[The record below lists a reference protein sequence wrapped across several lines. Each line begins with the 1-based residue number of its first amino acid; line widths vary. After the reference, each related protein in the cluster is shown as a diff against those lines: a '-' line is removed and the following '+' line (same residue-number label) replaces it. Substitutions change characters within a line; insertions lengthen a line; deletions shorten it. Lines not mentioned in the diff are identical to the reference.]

1 MKVAIYT
8 RVSTEDQA
16 REGYSIEVQ
25 REYLLDHARRMG
37 WEVYK
42 VYTDDVSGY
51 VIDRPALNEML
62 EDARQKRFE
71 LIITYKLDR
80 FSRKLK
86 DLLNIVDDLAGYG
99 VAYKSATEP
108 FDTSTSAG
116 KLMFQ
121 QLGSFAE
128 FERNRIKERVFPG
141 MIKGVQQGNWQG
153 ARYAPYGYY
162 YNKEKKLLEVVPEET
177 NIVKLIYTMYL
188 ANRTSGQIAEYL
200 YLKEYKTRSGGRFN
214 SALVCKILKNPIY
227 LGKLVWNQNHYDTN
241 QRTLTR
247 KGYRYVRNDPS
258 KVVIAQGR
266 HQPIICQDD
275 FDEVQAKL
283 RSNRRGVLHRINVL
297 DYPLTG
303 ILYCAKCGYRYQGT
317 SNMSNHRLKKRKRWY
332 KCSCMGTYHVRCSN
346 RPVKAEDIEPRIFEI
361 VQKIFSHKDA
371 VQGRL
376 ENLVKAN
383 LYLNNEDVRKDLDGL
398 SEQLKLNLEK
408 QRKLNDAFMDN
419 FVGSELYREKVSA
432 LREEEKKINM
442 AIAKCKIKLVEKER
456 SEAYLKTLKLAIE
469 NFDETKEEIGIVDKK
484 ELLKL
489 IFESVH
495 INGGQMVSVRLYQ
508 PFQQMYEEVLKECN
522 TLTNQEVTKKIK
534 PKRGVCILEP
544 SVGRCLP
551 YRHSMADLAE
561 ALIGAD

>member
-25 REYLLDHARRMG
+25 QEYLLDHAKRMG

-42 VYTDDVSGY
+42 IYSDDVSGY

-62 EDARQKRFE
+62 EDAKRKKFE

-86 DLLNIVDDLAGYG
+86 DLLNIVDELDDYG

-162 YNKEKKLLEVVPEET
+162 YNREKKLLEVVSEEAD
-177 NIVKLIYTMYL
+177 IVKLIYTMYL
-188 ANRTSGQIAEYL
+188 SNRTTGQIAEYL
-200 YLKEYKTRSGGRFN
+200 YLKEYKTRSGGKFN
-214 SALVCKILKNPIY
+214 SALVCKILKNQIY
-227 LGKLVWNQNHYDTN
+227 LGRLVWNQHHYDTKQHTN
-241 QRTLTR
+241 TR
-247 KGYRYVRNDPS
+247 VGYKYVRNEPS
-258 KVVIAQGR
+258 KVIIAQGR

-275 FDEVQAKL
+275 FNSVQTKL
-283 RSNRRGVLHRINVL
+283 RNNRRGVLHRRNVY

-317 SNMSNHRLKKRKRWY
+317 SSISNHRLKKRKRWY
-332 KCSCMGTYHVRCSN
+332 KCSCMGTYHIRCSN
-346 RPVKAEDIEPRIFEI
+346 AAVKAEDIEPKVFGI
-361 VQKIFSHKDA
+361 VKKIFMHKDA
-371 VQGRL
+371 VQGRI
-376 ENLVKAN
+376 ENLVKAH
-383 LYLNNEDVRKDLDGL
+383 LCLNNEDIRKDLEKLNDL
-398 SEQLKLNLEK
+398 LKANLEK
-408 QRKLNDAFMDN
+408 QSKLNDAYMDN
-419 FVGSELYREKVSA
+419 LIGPEIYRDKGSL

-442 AIAKCKIKLVEKER
+442 EISKCKIKLVEKER
-456 SEAYLKTLKLAIE
+456 SEAYLRTLKLAID
-469 NFDETKEEIGIVDKK
+469 NFDETKERISVVEKK

-489 IFESVH
+489 IFESMH
-495 INGGQMVSVRLYQ
+495 INGGQMVSVRLYH

-522 TLTNQEVTKKIK
+522 LLKNQEVVEKIQSKK
-534 PKRGVCILEP
+534 GVCILEP
-544 SVGRCLP
+544 SVVK
-551 YRHSMADLAE
+551 
-561 ALIGAD
+561 